1 MSDVLRPAMG
11 VEEEYFLV
19 DPHTR
24 EPKSA
29 AARVIARA
37 AARVG
42 DAVCGEFSGYQVEAR
57 TPPRTDAA
65 RLHADVVRLRTELA
79 EAAAAEDLRI
89 CASGTPVLGGQ
100 YGAATVPDHPRY
112 RAGIDQYRAM
122 LDDFTVCALHVH
134 IQVADPDVAVLVGNH
149 LRPWLPLLVALS
161 ANSPFHRGRD
171 TGYSSWRSVVRSRFP
186 CLGPPPYAES
196 ADRYHEM
203 SRAMAQL
210 DAMLD
215 ADLPFW
221 DIRPNPHLPTVEIR
235 AMDVTADVD
244 DMTAL
249 AVLVRALVTSAEARV
264 TSGDPGPRPSAEL
277 LRAAYWRAGRDA
289 WHARGVDPCTG
300 EIVSVS
306 AVAAKLF
313 AEVRPAL
320 DEHGD
325 ADRVEAFLHRVAT
338 GGCGADRQ
346 RAALVRRH
354 AMTDVVDDLIARTS
368 ALSVSAVTPHSA

>member
-1 MSDVLRPAMG
+1 
-11 VEEEYFLV
+11 
-19 DPHTR
+19 
-24 EPKSA
+24 
-29 AARVIARA
+29 
-37 AARVG
+37 
-42 DAVCGEFSGYQVEAR
+42 
-57 TPPRTDAA
+57 
-65 RLHADVVRLRTELA
+65 
-79 EAAAAEDLRI
+79 
-89 CASGTPVLGGQ
+89 
-100 YGAATVPDHPRY
+100 TVPDHPRY

-215 ADLPFW
+215 ADVPFW

-244 DMTAL
+244 DM
-249 AVLVRALVTSAEARV
+249 
-264 TSGDPGPRPSAEL
+264 
-277 LRAAYWRAGRDA
+277 
-289 WHARGVDPCTG
+289 
-300 EIVSVS
+300 
-306 AVAAKLF
+306 
-313 AEVRPAL
+313 
-320 DEHGD
+320 
-325 ADRVEAFLHRVAT
+325 
-338 GGCGADRQ
+338 
-346 RAALVRRH
+346 
-354 AMTDVVDDLIARTS
+354 
-368 ALSVSAVTPHSA
+368 